1 MKRATGD
8 DSTEQKNNFHGF
20 LPNPE
25 AEFRILTSKPSAV
38 TLQQGPAQHLG
49 SDDPFV
55 FLFCPLQTN
64 RCIINYHVEDICV
77 V

>member
-38 TLQQGPAQHLG
+38 TLQQVPAQHLG
-49 SDDPFV
+49 SDAPFW
-55 FLFCPLQTN
+55 FFILSPT
-64 RCIINYHVEDICV
+64 DK
-77 V
+77 